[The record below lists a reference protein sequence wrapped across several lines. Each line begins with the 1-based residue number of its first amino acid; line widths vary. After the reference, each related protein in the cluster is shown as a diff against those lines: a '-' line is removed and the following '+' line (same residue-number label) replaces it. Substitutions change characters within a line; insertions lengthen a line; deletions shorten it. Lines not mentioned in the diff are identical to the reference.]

1 MQEPTNPYVTIDGR
15 QFDLS
20 KLSGEARQQAA
31 NIQVVDQEL
40 ARLKTQMLI
49 YQTARNAFALALQ
62 QALPK
67 E

>member
-1 MQEPTNPYVTIDGR
+1 MNHVTIDGR
-15 QFDLS
+15 QFNLDE
-20 KLSGEARQQAA
+20 LSGEARQQAA
-31 NIQVVDQEL
+31 NIHVIDQEM

-49 YQTARNAFALALQ
+49 YQTARNAFAVALQ